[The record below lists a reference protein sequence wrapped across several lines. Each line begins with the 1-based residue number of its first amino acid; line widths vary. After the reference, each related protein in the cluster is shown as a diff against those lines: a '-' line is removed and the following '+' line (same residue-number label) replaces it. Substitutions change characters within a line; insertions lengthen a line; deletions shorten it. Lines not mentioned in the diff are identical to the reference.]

1 MKPTKPLVLVATIA
15 VSVVLAYTVLR
26 LWDHFGDSIPPV
38 PLSAPIT
45 LAVLAVAV
53 FGVALGLRSRL
64 NAYRKAR
71 ARIASGEPRDPNE
84 RPVKPI
90 DPLQA
95 ARALVLA
102 KASGLVG
109 AVFGGIYGGYGLFL
123 LGKLSIQ
130 ADRAQA
136 LRCLLAFIAGIA
148 LVAAALFLER
158 ILKVPPEQPAESKV
172 ASRGVSPLRGGTGAG
187 HG

>member
-1 MKPTKPLVLVATIA
+1 MKPTKPLVLVATIL
-15 VSVVLAYTVLR
+15 VVAAIAYAVLR
-26 LWDHFGDSIPPV
+26 FWDHLGTESIPPV

-53 FGVALGLRSRL
+53 FGVALGLRARFA
-64 NAYRKAR
+64 AYRKAR
-71 ARIASGEPRDPNE
+71 ARIERGLPREPNE

-109 AVFGGIYGGYGLFL
+109 SVFAGVYGGYGLFL
-123 LGKLSIQ
+123 LGRLDIGIYRSE
-130 ADRAQA
+130 AV
-136 LRCLLAFIAGIA
+136 RCGFAVLGGVA
-148 LVAAALFLER
+148 LVAAAIYLEH
-158 ILKVPPEQPAESKV
+158 ILKVPPEEPGGDGKV
-172 ASRGVSPLRGGTGAG
+172 PSGA
-187 HG
+187 

>member
-1 MKPTKPLVLVATIA
+1 MKPTKPLVLVATIVVVA
-15 VSVVLAYTVLR
+15 VIAYVVLR
-26 LWDHFGDSIPPV
+26 FWDHLGGTSVPTV

-53 FGVALGLRSRL
+53 LGVALGLRSRFA
-64 NAYRKAR
+64 AYRKAR
-71 ARIASGEPRDPNE
+71 ARVERGLPREPNE

-109 AVFGGIYGGYGLFL
+109 SVFAGVYGGYGLFL
-123 LGKLSIQ
+123 LGRLDIGIYRSE
-130 ADRAQA
+130 A
-136 LRCLLAFIAGIA
+136 LRCGFAFLAGAA
-148 LVAAALFLER
+148 LVAAAIYLEH
-158 ILKVPPEQPAESKV
+158 ILKVPPEEPGDGKV
-172 ASRGVSPLRGGTGAG
+172 PSGA
-187 HG
+187 

>member
-1 MKPTKPLVLVATIA
+1 MKPTKPLVLVATIVVVA
-15 VSVVLAYTVLR
+15 VIAYVVLR
-26 LWDHFGDSIPPV
+26 FWDHLGDSSVPSV

-53 FGVALGLRSRL
+53 LGVALGLRSRFA
-64 NAYRKAR
+64 AYRKAR
-71 ARIASGEPRDPNE
+71 ARVERGLPREPNE

-109 AVFGGIYGGYGLFL
+109 SVFAGIYGGYGLFL
-123 LGKLSIQ
+123 LGRLDVGIYRSE
-130 ADRAQA
+130 A
-136 LRCLLAFIAGIA
+136 LRCGFAFLAGAA
-148 LVAAALFLER
+148 LVAAAIYLEHV
-158 ILKVPPEQPAESKV
+158 LKVPPEEPGDGKV
-172 ASRGVSPLRGGTGAG
+172 PSGA
-187 HG
+187 

>member
-1 MKPTKPLVLVATIA
+1 MKPTKPLVLVAATVVVAVIA
-15 VSVVLAYTVLR
+15 YVVLR
-26 LWDHFGDSIPPV
+26 FWDHLGDTSVPAV

-53 FGVALGLRSRL
+53 LGVALGLRSRFA
-64 NAYRKAR
+64 AYRKSR
-71 ARIASGEPRDPNE
+71 ARIDRGLPRDPNE

-109 AVFGGIYGGYGLFL
+109 SVFAGIYGGYGLFL
-123 LGKLSIQ
+123 LGRLDIGVYRSE
-130 ADRAQA
+130 A
-136 LRCLLAFIAGIA
+136 LRCGFAFLAGAA
-148 LVAAALFLER
+148 LVAAAIYLEH
-158 ILKVPPEQPAESKV
+158 ILKVPPEEPGSDGKV
-172 ASRGVSPLRGGTGAG
+172 PSGA
-187 HG
+187 

>member
-1 MKPTKPLVLVATIA
+1 MKPTKPLVLVATTVVVA
-15 VSVVLAYTVLR
+15 VVAYAVIR
-26 LWDHFGDSIPPV
+26 FWNHFGANNVPPV

-53 FGVALGLRSRL
+53 LGVALGLRSRFA
-64 NAYRKAR
+64 AYRKAR
-71 ARIASGEPRDPNE
+71 ARIDHGLPREPNE

-109 AVFGGIYGGYGLFL
+109 SVFAGIYGGYGLFL
-123 LGKLSIQ
+123 LSRLDLGIY
-130 ADRAQA
+130 RTQA
-136 LRCLLAFIAGIA
+136 LRCGFAFVAGSA
-148 LVAAALFLER
+148 LVAAAIYLEH
-158 ILKVPPEQPAESKV
+158 ILKVPPEQPGGDGKV
-172 ASRGVSPLRGGTGAG
+172 PSGA
-187 HG
+187 

>member
-1 MKPTKPLVLVATIA
+1 VKPTKPLVLVVTTVVIA
-15 VSVVLAYTVLR
+15 VVAYAVFR
-26 LWDHFGDSIPPV
+26 FWYHFGSNVPPV

-53 FGVALGLRSRL
+53 LGVALGLRSRFA
-64 NAYRKAR
+64 AYREAR
-71 ARIASGEPRDPNE
+71 ARIDRGQLRDPKG

-109 AVFGGIYGGYGLFL
+109 SVFAGVYGGYGLFL
-123 LGKLSIQ
+123 LGRLDLGIYRS
-130 ADRAQA
+130 QA
-136 LRCLLAFIAGIA
+136 LRCGFAFIAGAA
-148 LVAAALFLER
+148 LVVAAIYLEH
-158 ILKVPPEQPAESKV
+158 ILKVPPEEPGSDGKV
-172 ASRGVSPLRGGTGAG
+172 PSGA
-187 HG
+187 